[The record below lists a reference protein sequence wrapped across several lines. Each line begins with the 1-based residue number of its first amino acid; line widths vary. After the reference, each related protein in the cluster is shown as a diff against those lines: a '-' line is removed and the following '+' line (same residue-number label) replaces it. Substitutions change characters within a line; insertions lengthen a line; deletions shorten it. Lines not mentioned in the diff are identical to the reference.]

1 MQRLYVDFNTM
12 MSEPVDLVKLEADH
26 APFEKRRP
34 SFHEGE
40 RVVLY
45 DEEMEVEATIHYS
58 ARYHYWLAEPDWAT
72 RVDLMPA
79 NQRTDTNQA
88 L

>member
-26 APFEKRRP
+26 APSGKRNL

-40 RVVLY
+40 RVMLY
-45 DEEMEVEATIHYS
+45 DEEMQVEATIHFS
-58 ARYHYWLAEPDWAT
+58 ERYHYWLAEPDWAT
-72 RVDLMPA
+72 RVDLVPA
-79 NQRTDTNQA
+79 SQLPDTNPS

>member
-1 MQRLYVDFNTM
+1 MQKLYVDFNTM

-26 APFEKRRP
+26 APFKQPHP

-45 DEEMEVEATIHYS
+45 DEEMQVEATVHYS
-58 ARYHYWLAEPDWAT
+58 ERYHYWLAEPDWAT
-72 RVDLMPA
+72 RIDLMPA
-79 NQRTDTNQA
+79 TQRLDTN
-88 L
+88 LSL

>member
-26 APFEKRRP
+26 APVKRPHP

-40 RVVLY
+40 RVLLY
-45 DEEMEVEATIHYS
+45 DEEMQVEATIHFS
-58 ARYHYWLAEPDWAT
+58 ERYHYWLAEPDWAT
-72 RVDLMPA
+72 RTDLVPA
-79 NQRTDTNQA
+79 SHLPDTNPS